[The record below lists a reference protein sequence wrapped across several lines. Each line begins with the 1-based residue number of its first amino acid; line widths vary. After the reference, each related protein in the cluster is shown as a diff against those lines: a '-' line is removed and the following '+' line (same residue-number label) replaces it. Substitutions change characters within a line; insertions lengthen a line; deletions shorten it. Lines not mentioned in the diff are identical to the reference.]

1 MLDLRLVVD
10 ETASGSGPV
19 KVRCV
24 NPSHDDPQA
33 SMAVYPD
40 NLHCFGCG
48 FHRNDWDECLSLLL
62 GVTKAEAQD
71 VADRYSSEH
80 LTSKAQYADPTPL
93 PLARAEMYNRFMREH
108 VTHRMSWYLQR
119 GLTQETIN
127 RELLGHDG
135 CRFTIPVYNV
145 RGELVTIR
153 FRRDDMKMPEWW
165 DEDDGK
171 RTHNPKYS
179 GLKGRNG
186 LYLYGAH
193 WLSQKDSDFA
203 IVTEGELDALLLRQQ
218 GLPGCSA
225 TNGARQ
231 AGALVHLLS
240 EVRPLLRRVIVATD
254 QDGPGQ
260 EAAVQ
265 VATNASSLGL
275 GVIRWSWLGGKDVTE
290 HIQFRGKLDVI
301 EGEWNG
307 SRFQF

>member
-1 MLDLRLVVD
+1 
-10 ETASGSGPV
+10 
-19 KVRCV
+19 
-24 NPSHDDPQA
+24 
-33 SMAVYPD
+33 MAVYAD
-40 NLHCFGCG
+40 NMHCFGCG

-62 GVTKAEAQD
+62 GVTRAEAHA
-71 VADRYSSEH
+71 VAPQYSIER
-80 LTSKAQYADPTPL
+80 LDAYRIKAAQYANANPL
-93 PLARAEMYNRFMREH
+93 PRARAEMYNRFMRES

-119 GLTQETIN
+119 GLTPETIN

-153 FRRDDMKMPEWW
+153 FRRDDNTMPEWW
-165 DEDDGK
+165 DEEDGK
-171 RTHNPKYS
+171 RTYNPKYS

-193 WLSQKDSDFA
+193 WLSQMDTDYA

-218 GLPGCSA
+218 GLPACSA

-231 AGALVHLLS
+231 AFAVVSHLHELLPGISRLV
-240 EVRPLLRRVIVATD
+240 VATD
-254 QDGPGQ
+254 QDAPGQ

-265 VATNASSLGL
+265 VAKAGTKLGL
-275 GVIRWSWLGGKDVTE
+275 RVIRWEWLGGKDITE
-290 HIQFRGKLDVI
+290 HLMWRGKLDVI

-307 SRFQF
+307 SRFTF